1 MGFLLLFILLSWS
14 NSQVI
19 PAARR
24 HGITSHAGQKG
35 RRLYNMDRCMVEC
48 FTMTSCMLIN
58 IQTTCGD
65 RMNYDVAV

>member
-19 PAARR
+19 SAARR
-24 HGITSHAGQKG
+24 HGITSHAGRKG
-35 RRLYNMDRCMVEC
+35 WRFYNMGQCMVEC
-48 FTMTSCMLIN
+48 FTMTSCMLMN